1 MDLAALVSGGK
12 DSLYAA
18 YLVSKKNDIKYII
31 SFISDNPES
40 YMFHVPN
47 VHLVAEQAK
56 VMDVRFLEK
65 RTKGIKEEEL
75 DDMKSILKLIADEI
89 DGVVCGAI
97 ASNYQK
103 SRLEKICQELHLG
116 LDAPLWHKD
125 QEGLMRDMLKN
136 DFRTIITAVAA
147 PPLDESWLGRMI
159 DEKCL
164 KELIELN
171 KRYGISVSGEG
182 GELET
187 FVLNC
192 PLFSKKIRIMSSQKH
207 WNPHTKSGWLEIRK
221 TTLVIK
227 T

>member
-1 MDLAALVSGGK
+1 MNLAALVSGGK

-18 YLVSKKNDIKYII
+18 YLASKKHDIKYII

-47 VHLVAEQAK
+47 VHLVEEQAK
-56 VMDVRFLEK
+56 AMNIKFLEK
-65 RTKGIKEEEL
+65 RTRGVKEEEL
-75 DDMKSILKLIADEI
+75 KDMKELLKMIADEI

-103 SRLEKICQELHLG
+103 TRLENICQDLHLG
-116 LDAPLWHKD
+116 LEAPLWHKD
-125 QEGLMRDMLKN
+125 QEQIMKNMLK
-136 DFRTIITAVAA
+136 DGFRTIITAVAA
-147 PPLDESWLGRMI
+147 PPLNESWLGRMI

-171 KRYGISVSGEG
+171 KKYAISIVGEG
-182 GELET
+182 GEIET

-192 PLFSKKIRIMSSQKH
+192 PLFEKKIRIMSYQKH
-207 WNPHTKSGWLEIRK
+207 WNPHTNSGWLEIRK
-221 TTLVIK
+221 VALIEK
-227 T
+227 

>member
-1 MDLAALVSGGK
+1 MKKRCAVLFSGGK
-12 DSLYAA
+12 DSTMAA
-18 YLVSKKNDIKYII
+18 YLAKKKGYELACLITVLSK
-31 SFISDNPES
+31 NPES

-56 VMDVRFLEK
+56 AMSVRFLEK

-75 DDMKSILKLIADEI
+75 DDMKSILKMIADEI

-171 KRYGISVSGEG
+171 KRYGISVSG
-182 GELET
+182 
-187 FVLNC
+187 
-192 PLFSKKIRIMSSQKH
+192 
-207 WNPHTKSGWLEIRK
+207 
-221 TTLVIK
+221 
-227 T
+227 